1 MEKSRDKR
9 EKNLHIVRT
18 WRETEEETYWL
29 KEEEEKAEK
38 NHKVHII
45 CINIIS
51 VHLKSLHVKIVGGTL
66 EISERVK
73 LGFPNVLL
81 V

>member
-38 NHKVHII
+38 KIIKHILYASI
-45 CINIIS
+45 
-51 VHLKSLHVKIVGGTL
+51 
-66 EISERVK
+66 
-73 LGFPNVLL
+73 F
-81 V
+81 